1 MRYNMCLCTINLA
14 VSSETLLSGM
24 EVHVGVREVLE
35 LLGSNSRVLIFLV
48 LIGEN
53 SSHCL

>member
-1 MRYNMCLCTINLA
+1 MCLCTINLA